1 MENLFELIRDELQAK
16 RDDDGCHADDLTP
29 IQERFAAL
37 HESGDYA
44 ALEELYQELVTI
56 QPREPRPHEPS
67 DLEGIRAARAAGPR
81 IYDVDLP
88 DDVLYD
94 KVLGG
99 LLGRAAGCA
108 LGKPVE
114 GWRRADIEAYL
125 RVFGEED
132 LTDYVPWADSVPEGV
147 PRVSPWQR
155 KACRGEIRF
164 MPRDDDMDY
173 TVLGLHIL
181 QHSGLDFTTH
191 DMANLWLST
200 LPYHCTYT
208 AERVAYRNL
217 ILGKWPPAT
226 STYRNPYRE
235 WIGAQIRAD
244 GFGYACPGR
253 PELAAELAW
262 RDASLSHV
270 KNGIYGEM
278 WMAAAIATAFV
289 TDDIY
294 EVIETATSEI
304 PKESRFA
311 AMVRNM
317 LGWREEYPDWKSC
330 WERVNQEY
338 GHLNWVH
345 TINNAALV
353 VLGLLYGEKDFGR
366 TICIAVQG
374 GWDTDCNGASA
385 GSILGVMLGAQA
397 LPEKWVGVLN
407 DTLETAVFGYN
418 YPKFSDLAR
427 VGAKLGRQ
435 VIDRTRG

>member
-1 MENLFELIRDELQAK
+1 MRLCTKAE
-16 RDDDGCHADDLTP
+16 
-29 IQERFAAL
+29 
-37 HESGDYA
+37 DYA

-67 DLEGIRAARAAGPR
+67 DLEGIRAARAAGSR
-81 IYDVDLP
+81 MYDVDLP

-99 LLGRAAGCA
+99 LLGRAAVA

-114 GWRRADIEAYL
+114 GWKRADIEAYL

-155 KACRGEIRF
+155 KACTARSVSCPGTTTWTT
-164 MPRDDDMDY
+164 PC
-173 TVLGLHIL
+173 
-181 QHSGLDFTTH
+181 SGFTFCSIPASISRHTIWPTCGCR
-191 DMANLWLST
+191 LCPT
-200 LPYHCTYT
+200 T
-208 AERVAYRNL
+208 APTRPSGWHTRNL

-226 STYRNPYRE
+226 STYRNPSASGSGLRS
-235 WIGAQIRAD
+235 GPTAC
-244 GFGYACPGR
+244 GYACPGR

-262 RDASLSHV
+262 HDASLSHV

-366 TICIAVQG
+366 TISSRCRA
-374 GWDTDCNGASA
+374 A
-385 GSILGVMLGAQA
+385 GI
-397 LPEKWVGVLN
+397 P
-407 DTLETAVFGYN
+407 TATGLRPGPFW
-418 YPKFSDLAR
+418 A
-427 VGAKLGRQ
+427 
-435 VIDRTRG
+435 